1 MTNIPEHGIILK
13 MILNKDIYNKYI
25 SYINLNYVRETYPD
39 IYTVFEVLRSF
50 RERYPD
56 SSSTEDFHAHY
67 LVVKNPNE
75 KERTSFEDIFR
86 CIVEST
92 ISESS
97 VENLLGSMARKA
109 TLHQMAVASFEA
121 ITDETRYQD
130 VVRLGQ
136 LLTEGATSSIS
147 ASEWEPVT
155 DDLEQL
161 YNEAVKTKGLR
172 WPLASLNRSL
182 GSLRRGDFGF
192 VFARPETGKTTF
204 LCHTVTHM
212 AGQTESPIAWFN
224 NEEQG
229 SKVQLRNYQAVLA
242 LPLEKLLAST
252 KKHKAEYLKL
262 TRGNIKLYDNAIIS
276 RSDVERICKEIS
288 PALIVFDQIDKI
300 GGFQADREDLKLGS
314 IYQWARE
321 LAKTYAPV
329 IGICQSDG
337 TGEGQKWLTMA
348 NVANAKTSK
357 QAEADWILGIGRQND
372 TGFEFVRHFH
382 VSKNKLIGDEDSDP
396 EMRHG
401 KWDVLIE
408 PTLARYRDVI
418 DYSKVN

>member
-1 MTNIPEHGIILK
+1 
-13 MILNKDIYNKYI
+13 MILNPQIYIKYI

-39 IYTVFEVLRSF
+39 IYVVFEVLRSF
-50 RERYPD
+50 REKYPE
-56 SSSTEDFHAHY
+56 SSSLEDFHAHY
-67 LVVKNPNE
+67 LSTKNPTE
-75 KERTSFEDIFR
+75 VERTTFENIFK
-86 CIVEST
+86 S
-92 ISESS
+92 ISESK
-97 VENLLGSMARKA
+97 VADEVIHALLGSMARKV
-109 TLHQMAVASFEA
+109 TLHQMA
-121 ITDETRYQD
+121 ITAFDSINDSSKIKDLVQLGKLLAEGKDET
-130 VVRLGQ
+130 LS
-136 LLTEGATSSIS
+136 EP
-147 ASEWEPVT
+147 EWEPVT
-155 DDLEQL
+155 DDLEEL
-161 YNEAVKTKGLR
+161 YNEAIRIQGLR

-212 AGQTESPIAWFN
+212 AGQTQAPIVWFN

-229 SKVQLRNYQAVLA
+229 TKVMLRNYQAA
-242 LPLEKLLAST
+242 LGLGLEQLFSGH
-252 KKHKAEYLKL
+252 KKHKDAFLKA
-262 TRGNIKLYDNAIIS
+262 TKGNIKLYDNAIIS
-276 RSDVERICKEIS
+276 RSDVERICSEIS

-329 IGICQSDG
+329 IGICQADG
-337 TGEGQKWLTMA
+337 SGEGQKWLTMA

-372 TGFEFVRHFH
+372 VGFEFVRHFH

-401 KWDVLIE
+401 KWDVIIK
-408 PTLARYRDVI
+408 PTIARYQDVI
-418 DYSKVN
+418 DYSQVN